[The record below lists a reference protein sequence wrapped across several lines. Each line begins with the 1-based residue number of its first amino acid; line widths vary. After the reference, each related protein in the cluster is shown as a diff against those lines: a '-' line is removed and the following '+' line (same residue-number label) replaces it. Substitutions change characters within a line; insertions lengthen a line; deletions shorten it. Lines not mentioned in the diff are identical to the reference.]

1 MTNDLLSGVLRM
13 VHLTGALVFEMDL
26 TGEWAIADNPT
37 VGKLASS
44 LPAGTSHVIVL
55 HVVIEGQCWIRQPSA
70 GWGVNVNAG
79 QALVLP
85 RGGPYEICSR
95 PGRATVP
102 FDSLLNGRPLSE
114 LRHIRLDM
122 GPSPSTRVL
131 CGFLGCDRRAFDPLC
146 SALPSAFQVDMGA
159 RMHTLVPFVVTY
171 ALDDSPGAAGLRERV
186 AELLYLGALR
196 IYMGRL
202 PGGASGWLAALRDPL
217 IGRAL
222 QALHAE
228 PSRHW
233 SVDELAAVAGGSRSA
248 LATRFAELLNE
259 APMHYLARL
268 RMSLAARA
276 LIDSRKSLAAIADEV
291 GYESPAAFQRAF
303 KRDFH
308 VTPAAWRK
316 NATERS
322 VEAASLG

>member
-1 MTNDLLSGVLRM
+1 MTNDLLSGVLRL
-13 VHLTGALVFEMDL
+13 VHLTGALVFEMNL
-26 TGEWAIADNPT
+26 TGEWAIADHPS
-37 VGKLASS
+37 VDKLRSS
-44 LPAGTSHVIVL
+44 LPSGTSHVIVI
-55 HVVIEGQCWIRQPSA
+55 HVVMEGQCWVRQPSA
-70 GWGVNVNAG
+70 GWGVNVSAG

-85 RGGPYEICSR
+85 RGGPYEISSQ
-95 PGRATVP
+95 PGRTAVP
-102 FDSLLNGRPLSE
+102 FDSLLDGRSLSE
-114 LRHIRLDM
+114 LRRIRLDQ
-122 GPSPSTRVL
+122 GPGPRTRVL
-131 CGFLGCDRRAFDPLC
+131 CGLLGCDRRAFDPLR
-146 SALPSAFQVDMGA
+146 STLPSAFQVDMGE
-159 RMHTLVPFVVTY
+159 RMQTLVPFVVTY

-196 IYMGRL
+196 VYMGRL
-202 PGGASGWLAALRDPL
+202 PEGASGWLAALRDPL

-222 QALHAE
+222 QALHAK

-248 LATRFAELLNE
+248 LATRFAELLGE

-303 KRDFH
+303 KRDFLM
-308 VTPAAWRK
+308 TPAAWRK
-316 NATERS
+316 NAAERS
-322 VEAASLG
+322 EDVASLG